1 MEKFRLT
8 KNKAFESRQE
18 KPQNIHM
25 KLNILTNRPGKRETA
40 GDTLALIL
48 IVTLAAIFRVL
59 CSFSNEFWLDE
70 IWSIKGVSGLAGIGG
85 VFTDFI
91 SDNNHPLNSIYL
103 FFINKLELN
112 LFENLSYLIC
122 RSLSIL
128 CGTLSVLLAYR
139 LGNRFETKCGRVF
152 CLITALSYIQILYSS
167 EARGYA
173 GAVFASLLS
182 ADILLGSRDRLFIT
196 KMSPRDDRASK
207 AESKTSQSWTV
218 NPELGSSYI
227 KKISIILLLTSAL
240 GLLSHLSYYVF
251 LVSVTI
257 WFVITKDKRD
267 LFKRVL
273 LLIKVMGP
281 SLMLAAILYLNFY
294 RHLSEGSGALGD
306 KTIFILNTIS
316 AIFGGPALSVNKP
329 ISAVIVVGLLLL
341 FVTIVVAE
349 CLRVLKKQDQPALLC
364 FLIAIPVPLVL
375 YYIYAPRVIY
385 PRYFLISI
393 TFFLALCAK
402 NLVRLSRTSLVNRVI
417 STCILLGFLINSG
430 IKTYELVV
438 WGRGRPIE
446 AIKLIDS
453 LATSSVT
460 EISAQ
465 QDVRAFDSLKFYED
479 GFQKTRP
486 QYVANRAYPTEW
498 YIVESQDPFE
508 NPMPI
513 ISPYAS
519 HRHCLVGG
527 FNSAE
532 LSGFRW
538 FIYRDCEKQG
548 GAEFTGKVTE

>member
-1 MEKFRLT
+1 
-8 KNKAFESRQE
+8 
-18 KPQNIHM
+18 M
-25 KLNILTNRPGKRETA
+25 KINILTNRSGKSERTR
-40 GDTLALIL
+40 DVLALIL
-48 IVTLAAIFRVL
+48 ILTLAAVLRVL
-59 CSFSNEFWLDE
+59 CSSSNEFWLDE
-70 IWSIKGVSGLAGIGG
+70 IWSIKGVSSLAGIGG

-103 FFINKLELN
+103 FFINKLGFN
-112 LFENLSYLIC
+112 LFEKPSYLIC

-139 LGNRFETKCGRVF
+139 LGNRLETKCGRVF
-152 CLITALSYIQILYSS
+152 SLIIALSYIQILYSS

-182 ADILLGSRDRLFIT
+182 ADILLGSKDRIFSV
-196 KMSPRDDRASK
+196 KKSSVDDRDSI
-207 AESKTSQSWTV
+207 AELKNSQSWTV
-218 NPELGSSYI
+218 NPELRSSYI
-227 KKISIILLLTSAL
+227 RKVSITLLLASAL

-257 WFVITKDKRD
+257 WFVTTNDKRD
-267 LFKRVL
+267 LFHRAL

-281 SLMLAAILYLNFY
+281 SLILAVILYLTFY
-294 RHLSEGSGALGD
+294 RHLSEGSGALGE

-329 ISAVIVVGLLLL
+329 ISAVVVVGLLLL
-341 FVTIVVAE
+341 FVTIVVTE
-349 CLRVLKKQDQPALLC
+349 CLRVLKKQDHSALLC

-385 PRYFLISI
+385 PRYFLVSI
-393 TFFLALCAK
+393 TFFLALCAN
-402 NLVRLSRTSLVNRVI
+402 NLVRLSRTSLINRVI
-417 STCILLGFLINSG
+417 STGLLLGFLINSG
-430 IKTYELVV
+430 IKTYELII

-446 AIKLIDS
+446 AINLIDS

-465 QDVRAFDSLKFYED
+465 QDTRAFDSFKFYED
-479 GFQKTRP
+479 NFKKTSP

-498 YIVESQDPFE
+498 YIVESQDYFE
-508 NPMPI
+508 SPSSI
-513 ISPYAS
+513 IEPYAG
-519 HRHCLVGG
+519 HRHCLAGR

-548 GAEFTGKVTE
+548 GGDVTGEVTGRGTGKGTEKGT